1 MRQITLKTLK
11 KELQDLADQVGAQR
25 FVQAKALYLD
35 KVMVTS
41 EEGSPID
48 PEELEV
54 VLTPKQAAAAEEEEL
69 EPLEEEE
76 LKAAEIGAE
85 DEDEEEEEEE
95 ELMPKSNKN
104 TRQKALKAVTKSATN
119 YIRPKMWTRLKN
131 FRDDDNGEAITKA
144 ERFGRW
150 LMAQNGHR
158 KSMNWCDSKGIE
170 VKAHTEGVNSAGG
183 FLVPEEFEED
193 LITLREEHGV
203 FRRNSRVRPMT
214 SDTLRI
220 PRRSA
225 TLTPHFVGEATAGT
239 ESTQTF
245 ESILLVARKLMCLTT
260 VSNELNE
267 DAFINMADDV
277 AGEIA
282 YALAKKEDECG
293 FLGDGTSTYGGV
305 VGLANAMGSA
315 GVVSSDEMSADTLA
329 QAIAQ
334 TDIEWM
340 TGVMSKLPAY
350 ADTPNC
356 KFYMHKTV
364 YHQLIQHLALG
375 LGGTTQS
382 MMLNE
387 KVVPQI
393 FGYPVE
399 FVQVMPNLGT
409 LTDSL
414 HVAYFGD
421 LSLATSFGDRRQ
433 TEIQISDSALNAFEQ
448 DELAIRGTERFD
460 INCHDTGDSSDAGP
474 IIAMNLLN
482 DSA

>member
-1 MRQITLKTLK
+1 MRQVTIKALR
-11 KELQDLADQVGAQR
+11 KEMQTLADQVGAER
-25 FVQAKALYLD
+25 FPRAKALYLD
-35 KVMVTS
+35 KVMVTD
-41 EEGSPID
+41 ENGSPVD
-48 PEELEV
+48 PEEIEV
-54 VLTPKQAAAAEEEEL
+54 VLTPKAVEVEDELEEED
-69 EPLEEEE
+69 EE
-76 LKAAEIGAE
+76 LKAAEIAP
-85 DEDEEEEEEE
+85 EDEEEEDDEEE
-95 ELMPKSNKN
+95 IMPKSNSNSRK
-104 TRQKALKAVTKSATN
+104 KAMKAISKSVPSV
-119 YIRPKMWTRLKN
+119 IRPKMWTRLKN
-131 FRDDDNGEAITKA
+131 FRDDDNGEAIVKA

-158 KSMNWCDSKGIE
+158 KSMNWCDTKGIE

-193 LITLREEHGV
+193 LINLREEYGV

-214 SDTLRI
+214 SDTLRV

-225 TLTPHFVGEATAGT
+225 TLAPYFVGEATAGT

-245 ESILLVARKLMCLTT
+245 ESVLLVAKKAMVLTT

-282 YALAKKEDECG
+282 YSLAKKEDECG
-293 FLGDGTSTYGGV
+293 FLGDGTSTYGGI

-315 GVVSSDEMSADTLA
+315 GVKATAEMSADTLV
-329 QAIAQ
+329 QAQ
-334 TDIEWM
+334 TQ
-340 TGVMSKLPAY
+340 TTTAYLTSVMAALPAY

-356 KFYMHKTV
+356 KWYMHKTV
-364 YHQLIQHLALG
+364 YHSLVQNRALEA
-375 LGGTTQS
+375 GGTTQA
-382 MMLNE
+382 MMLGE
-387 KVVPQI
+387 KVVPQL

-399 FVQVMPNLGT
+399 FSQVLPNLGT
-409 LTDSL
+409 LTDTL
-414 HVAYFGD
+414 RIGYFGD
-421 LSLATSFGDRRQ
+421 LGLASSFGDRRQ

-482 DSA
+482 AS